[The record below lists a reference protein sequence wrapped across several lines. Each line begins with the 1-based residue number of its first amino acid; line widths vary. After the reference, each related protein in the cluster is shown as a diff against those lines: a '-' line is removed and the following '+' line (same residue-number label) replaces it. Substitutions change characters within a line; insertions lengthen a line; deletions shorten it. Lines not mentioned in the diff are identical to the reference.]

1 LHYGVTGS
9 TSTAAET
16 EAGMLLAVT
25 SLDPEKP
32 PSETIASATFCNG
45 VPDAGTV
52 IAGAGRLPGAA
63 IWPVAAI
70 GADAD
75 AGAFLGG
82 TATDMSGDGVFSG
95 NGKGGL
101 GTGFAALPN
110 VAMETVEA
118 AAMAAVNGVAVKG
131 ATESCGL
138 SVWATAVG
146 ALGTTCAAMSDSGCA
161 SFNTKGACGC
171 ARGSEDGTI
180 PRVRDGSN
188 ATPGDWLPGHDCV
201 NGCGAVERTDVGWLT
216 GTVLC
221 AAEAAGGAWGGCT
234 REAAAATVRGG
245 CGGVVARTV
254 AAAAATADAEAADAI
269 TGAAARGLG
278 IVNGPSVHG
287 SASCCL
293 AAVW

>member
-146 ALGTTCAAMSDSGCA
+146 ALGTTCAAMSD
-161 SFNTKGACGC
+161 
-171 ARGSEDGTI
+171 R
-180 PRVRDGSN
+180 
-188 ATPGDWLPGHDCV
+188 
-201 NGCGAVERTDVGWLT
+201 AVHLSIQRAP
-216 GTVLC
+216 
-221 AAEAAGGAWGGCT
+221 AA
-234 REAAAATVRGG
+234 VH
-245 CGGVVARTV
+245 V
-254 AAAAATADAEAADAI
+254 AAKTAPFLVLE
-269 TGAAARGLG
+269 TGAMPHLVIGCQATIA
-278 IVNGPSVHG
+278 
-287 SASCCL
+287 
-293 AAVW
+293 